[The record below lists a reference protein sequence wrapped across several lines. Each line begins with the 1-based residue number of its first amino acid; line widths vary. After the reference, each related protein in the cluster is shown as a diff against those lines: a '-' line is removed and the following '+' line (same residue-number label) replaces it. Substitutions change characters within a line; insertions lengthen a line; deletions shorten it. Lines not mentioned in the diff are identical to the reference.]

1 MKSSLIGLDTFDG
14 AKPRF
19 LNRGL
24 ERRSVSTLSPH
35 GLQTGRGVEGLIS
48 KEFDAIIYLMCVLKK
63 PLFLILIALPFLLS
77 IPPSTAETNLAV
89 PSQYGAV
96 IYRYNEESSNQIF
109 VIGLSHRDSLTCLN
123 GDMTSRVQA
132 EVFKIGDWLIHHQ
145 GLELLLPEGFF
156 KSTST
161 KIQKKN
167 INVERENSCASYD
180 TKVLEKRLSDNKVYV
195 NAEMLLKETHPIRLR
210 QIEDKPLYDAVR
222 ANILKLAS
230 QGNACDYSV
239 VNSELE
245 YLQERRTAAML
256 QKIPEIV
263 NDEFQQGNIKS
274 RKAIFT
280 VGLYHI
286 HEIIRFLN
294 ENRITIRAPKPAS
307 VGMKDCASELTLQKE
322 NFGITV
328 ILPSLLTKDQK
339 ILEMNKLN
347 EIVKQYRGIQTSK
360 VSSSPLPRP

>member
-1 MKSSLIGLDTFDG
+1 MCSPKRL
-14 AKPRF
+14 
-19 LNRGL
+19 
-24 ERRSVSTLSPH
+24 LS
-35 GLQTGRGVEGLIS
+35 
-48 KEFDAIIYLMCVLKK
+48 
-63 PLFLILIALPFLLS
+63 LILIVFPFFLS

-89 PSQYGAV
+89 PSQYGEV
-96 IYRYNEESSNQIF
+96 IYRMNEESPNQIF
-109 VIGLSHRDSLTCLN
+109 IIGLSHRDSLTCLN
-123 GDMTSRVQA
+123 GDITSRVQA
-132 EVFKIGDWLIHHQ
+132 EVFKIGDWLIHNQ
-145 GLELLLPEGFF
+145 GLGLLLPEGFF
-156 KSTST
+156 KSTTT
-161 KIQKKN
+161 KIEKKN
-167 INVERENSCASYD
+167 ISAAERESGCASYD
-180 TKVLEKRLSDNKVYV
+180 MKVLEKRLSDNKVYV

-230 QGNACDYSV
+230 KGIACDYSV

-263 NDEFQQGNIKS
+263 NDEFQQGNIRS

-294 ENRITIRAPKPAS
+294 ENRIIIHAPKPAS
-307 VGMKDCASELTLQKE
+307 VGTKDCAAELNLEKE

-328 ILPSLLTKDQK
+328 ILPSILTKDQK
-339 ILEMNKLN
+339 ILEINKLN
-347 EIVKQYRGIQTSK
+347 ETVNQYRGIHTSK
-360 VSSSPLPRP
+360 VSSSSLLRP